1 MTLGRPKKFNE
12 AEVLGKAMN
21 LFWLHGYQGIG
32 LSGLCSGMG
41 ISRQSLYD
49 TFGDKRTL
57 FIKAIHFY
65 RENLLS
71 QLLQILADPANP
83 LENVRKVMGYF
94 ECRVAAND
102 FRGCLVANTLVE
114 LGQHDKEIADL
125 LGDTLGL
132 LEQGLRTAL
141 QNAQKAG
148 ELPPDRDT
156 KLLARTLTNA
166 FLGMAVSSRLS
177 THRESIKDVFQG
189 VMATLK

>member
-1 MTLGRPKKFNE
+1 MTLGRPKKFSE
-12 AEVLGKAMN
+12 AEVLEKAMN
-21 LFWLHGYQGIG
+21 LFWQHGYQGIG

-57 FIKAIHFY
+57 FIRAIHHY
-65 RENLLS
+65 RQTLLT
-71 QLLQILADPANP
+71 QLLQLLADPADP
-83 LENVRKVMGYF
+83 LENIRKVMGYF

-125 LGDTLGL
+125 LADTLGL
-132 LEQGLRTAL
+132 LEQALRTAL
-141 QNAQKAG
+141 KNAQKTGAW
-148 ELPPDRDT
+148 PSDRDA
-156 KLLARTLTNA
+156 KLMARTLTNA

-189 VMATLK
+189 VMASLK

>member
-1 MTLGRPKKFNE
+1 MLE
-12 AEVLGKAMN
+12 KAMN
-21 LFWLHGYQGIG
+21 LFWMHGYQGIG

-57 FIKAIHFY
+57 FIRSIQHY
-65 RENLLS
+65 RSTLLT
-71 QLLQILADPANP
+71 QLLQLLADPATP

-114 LGQHDKEIADL
+114 LGQHDKEIANL
-125 LGDTLGL
+125 LEDTLGL
-132 LEQGLRTAL
+132 LEKGLRTAL

-148 ELPPDRDT
+148 ELAVDRDT
-156 KLLARTLTNA
+156 KLLSRTLTNT

-177 THRESIKDVFQG
+177 THREAVKDVFQG
-189 VMATLK
+189 VLVSLR